1 MNADTIL
8 NYFEE
13 IEEELKVKQPTPTRR
28 NLKPLNLKLVEDA
41 NGNLTYIEREAEQIS
56 I

>member
-1 MNADTIL
+1 MNADAIL

-13 IEEELKVKQPTPTRR
+13 VEEELKVKRPTPTRR

-41 NGNLTYIEREAEQIS
+41 NGNLTYVEAEQLS
-56 I
+56 L